1 MVDTLKMG
9 NAIDKFLFPEQLIF
23 GADLKQKNF

>member
-1 MVDTLKMG
+1 MG

-23 GADLKQKNF
+23 GADLKQKKIFNKII